1 MAVKVIVKV
10 VVVVTAA
17 AAVVVETMD
26 IVVEKVMVVVG
37 RQVVTWL
44 NSFFLLKSFEPT
56 LNKSCDR
63 C

>member
-1 MAVKVIVKV
+1 MAFKVIVKV

-37 RQVVTWL
+37 RQAVTWL
-44 NSFFLLKSFEPT
+44 NFFFLLKSFKPT
-56 LNKSCDR
+56 LNKSCDQ

>member
-10 VVVVTAA
+10 VVVVT